1 VVQAGMVN
9 GGHYYGGRDSSS
21 TPRCGCFPFLAGMD
35 LDPGGGPSFIGIPGF
50 PGFGPRRTES
60 YAQISQTD
68 DHEDKDGNG
77 KFYAEQGEEIEI
89 DEDVY
94 GVAIFSIIHDG
105 TEILSD
111 KNRDS
116 VGLPVNVYRMVFAI
130 VLLLT
135 NFVLQVSMLVL
146 AYQRVVAPSVHKVQ
160 SVYKQ
165 YRENCYEEGIF
176 RAQVWQDYDEVDKRH
191 LCHMVFGSFWFIYG
205 ILFLWWGVMIT
216 EVRKNQRLVFI
227 INKLGRQNKTMRAGD
242 PDEMFVVGAGKEGC
256 DLIVRLTPLVRMF
269 LYGILLLPK
278 CVINLV
284 LLVLGTMWLAATDK
298 FEDLILNAV
307 ALEFVI
313 SIDELLFRAF
323 IPVSVKQAM
332 LQVRLWNQNDGEPGK
347 FDPHTIVLGLVGSTG
362 WYIVCLIGVP
372 IFLTFGQTIPF
383 IGVLPGFAYD
393 IDCTDFWEKGTQR
406 LCHMDEECFSTG

>member
-1 VVQAGMVN
+1 
-9 GGHYYGGRDSSS
+9 
-21 TPRCGCFPFLAGMD
+21 
-35 LDPGGGPSFIGIPGF
+35 LDN
-50 PGFGPRRTES
+50 S
-60 YAQISQTD
+60 YFT
-68 DHEDKDGNG
+68 HH
-77 KFYAEQGEEIEI
+77 GEEIEI

-111 KNRDS
+111 KNRDHVS
-116 VGLPVNVYRMVFAI
+116 LPVNVFRMVFSI
-130 VLLLT
+130 VMLLT
-135 NFVLQVSMLVL
+135 NFVLQVLMLVL

-176 RAQVWQDYDEVDKRH
+176 RLHRWQDYDEEDKRH

-216 EVRKNQRLVFI
+216 EVRKNERLVRI
-227 INKLGRQNKTMRAGD
+227 INNLGRAVN
-242 PDEMFVVGAGKEGC
+242 PDEMFVVGAGREGC
-256 DLIVRLTPLVRMF
+256 DLIVRLTPPVRAF

-278 CVINLV
+278 FVINFV

-332 LQVRLWNQNDGEPGK
+332 TQVRLWNQTEGEPGK
-347 FDPHTIVLGLVGSTG
+347 FDPHTIVLGLMSSTG
-362 WYIVCLIGVP
+362 WYFVCIIGIP
-372 IFLTFGQTIPF
+372 IFLTFGQSIPF
-383 IGVLPGFAYD
+383 IGVMPGFAND
-393 IDCTDFWEKGTQR
+393 IDCTDFWASKTQR